1 MIHVFGHRISFPV
14 ALTSGFLILII
25 IGGLL
30 LSLPLAAAKGVHTN
44 LSDAFFVATSAVC
57 VTGLTTVTTA
67 THWLFWGQL
76 ILICLVEVGGTRLH
90 DFCGYVNQPLAP
102 AH

>member
-14 ALTSGFLILII
+14 ALTSGFLIFII

-30 LSLPLAAAKGVHTN
+30 LSLPLAAANGSYYVWRVFRGNFRRLCDGINHGDDSDSLVILGSVNSN
-44 LSDAFFVATSAVC
+44 LSS
-57 VTGLTTVTTA
+57 GSR
-67 THWLFWGQL
+67 GP
-76 ILICLVEVGGTRLH
+76 RLH
-90 DFCGYVNQPLAP
+90 DFCGYVNQPLAT